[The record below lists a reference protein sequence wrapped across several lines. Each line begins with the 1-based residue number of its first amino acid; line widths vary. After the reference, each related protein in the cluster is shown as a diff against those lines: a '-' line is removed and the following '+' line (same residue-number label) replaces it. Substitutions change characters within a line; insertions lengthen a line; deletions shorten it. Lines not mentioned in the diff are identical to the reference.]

1 MANAR
6 THSYTRLRRDA
17 EHAAERFPALLA
29 SAERIAASVA
39 HGDHGR
45 RRPGIGEAFW
55 EYRHHRA
62 EDGAQS
68 VDWRRSA
75 KGQSL
80 YVRETE
86 WEAAN
91 AIYLWRD
98 GREGM
103 DQASPGLHTKR
114 ERAAVCLIAVA
125 SLLAR
130 GGERLATLG
139 EADFPRTGQSG
150 FERCARALADGPGA
164 VSNTEAPELSPHAR
178 AVLASDF
185 LDPPET
191 WAHRLK
197 SFAAQGC
204 QGILLRI
211 IDPAEE
217 DFPFTGRTRFK
228 NPSASD
234 DLLFGRAEDARSE
247 YRAAWARHGVALSG
261 LARQMG
267 WTLVTHRT
275 DRPAASA
282 VMALYQALEG
292 G

>member
-1 MANAR
+1 MAHPH
-6 THSYTRLRRDA
+6 TQTYTRLRRDA

-29 SAERIAASVA
+29 AAERIAASVA

-45 RRPGIGEAFW
+45 RRSGIGEAFW

-103 DQASPGLHTKR
+103 DQASPGLTTKR

-139 EADFPRTGQSG
+139 ELDHPRTGRTG
-150 FERCARALADGPGA
+150 FEQCARSLADGQGA
-164 VSNTEAPELSPHAR
+164 IANTEAPDLTAHAR

-191 WAHRLK
+191 WARRLK

-204 QGILLRI
+204 QGVLLRVV
-211 IDPAEE
+211 DPSEE
-217 DFPFTGRTRFK
+217 DFPFSGRTRFK
-228 NPSASD
+228 SPSASQ
-234 DLLFGRAEDARSE
+234 DLLFGRAEDARNE
-247 YRAAWARHGVALSG
+247 YRSAWARHGATLTAM
-261 LARQMG
+261 ARKMG

-275 DRPAASA
+275 DRPASSA